1 MRKMA
6 ALFNRTDFWNLGIDA
21 AMNAYIANHQKEFI
35 TFAWIQGVVLC
46 FVSLLTT
53 FGNAFVIY
61 ASWRDPFKNLHSWPA
76 HLLLQSSVVADLLVG
91 LALAPMQ
98 EYWLFSQLE
107 AQTSALSFH
116 IILSLA
122 SILIGVSVAHVLLLT
137 VDRLFAIMKPFR
149 HKCIATRQR
158 IRLAVLFLWLYYIC
172 FGIMLLCLKDRF
184 FIVNIVFIV
193 QMFITLQLT
202 FCFYGVMVYR
212 LRRNYKEW
220 HQRILRGSVHVT
232 HHEQYTHMEG
242 RLVRSIAF
250 VICFSLFFITPFFVL
265 IFLLYFCRQCYF
277 HPQMVFVF
285 VGVET
290 TLQFLISALRPLV
303 YCWRIS
309 KYREIFRYYFQ
320 AIVRSSSDSK
330 RTCKQRKTFDTK
342 L

>member
-46 FVSLLTT
+46 FVSFLTI

-76 HLLLQSSVVADLLVG
+76 HVLLQSSVVADLLVG

-116 IILSLA
+116 IILSLT
-122 SILIGVSVAHVLLLT
+122 SILNGVSVAHVLLLT

-158 IRLAVLFLWLYYIC
+158 IRLQGRSQDFSVGTHSFPSHLFTPAPPPKKIKVI
-172 FGIMLLCLKDRF
+172 FDSR
-184 FIVNIVFIV
+184 VF
-193 QMFITLQLT
+193 
-202 FCFYGVMVYR
+202 
-212 LRRNYKEW
+212 
-220 HQRILRGSVHVT
+220 
-232 HHEQYTHMEG
+232 
-242 RLVRSIAF
+242 
-250 VICFSLFFITPFFVL
+250 
-265 IFLLYFCRQCYF
+265 YFKSRAQ
-277 HPQMVFVF
+277 
-285 VGVET
+285 E
-290 TLQFLISALRPLV
+290 S
-303 YCWRIS
+303 
-309 KYREIFRYYFQ
+309 
-320 AIVRSSSDSK
+320 
-330 RTCKQRKTFDTK
+330 
-342 L
+342 